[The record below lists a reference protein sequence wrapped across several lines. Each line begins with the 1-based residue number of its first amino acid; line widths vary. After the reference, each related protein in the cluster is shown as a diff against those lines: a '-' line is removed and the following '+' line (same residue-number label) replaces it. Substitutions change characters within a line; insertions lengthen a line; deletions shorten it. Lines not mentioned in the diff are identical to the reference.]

1 MCGTM
6 IIKSDKTMT
15 TMNTHFGLLRGMNE
29 PIIHSLSVSVLIFN
43 GSLFIANTTTKLFLS
58 ITDNKCSALVL

>member
-1 MCGTM
+1 M

-29 PIIHSLSVSVLIFN
+29 PIIHSLCLCLDIQWLSFYSEYYNEAIPFN
-43 GSLFIANTTTKLFLS
+43 NG
-58 ITDNKCSALVL
+58 